1 VKRRSLLSWLGVFA
15 VGFLAGVVFSAW
27 KLEHGSIPVRE
38 ALPSAKEQDKG
49 TDARSRLAG
58 MEKMVA
64 ANPQDVQALVA
75 LGNEYFDAANH
86 EKAVEFYQRA
96 LRIQPR
102 DPDVLTDMGIS
113 YRKLGKVPE
122 AVNAFRMATE
132 VDPEH
137 PIALFNLGLV
147 LRDDLKDYRG
157 ALTAWEGFLKKFG
170 DSPHAVMVRPW
181 VKQLQDKLGTDT
193 SSDNKGTQN

>member
-1 VKRRSLLSWLGVFA
+1 M
-15 VGFLAGVVFSAW
+15 
-27 KLEHGSIPVRE
+27 
-38 ALPSAKEQDKG
+38 D
-49 TDARSRLAG
+49 TRSRIAG

-75 LGNEYFDAANH
+75 LGNEYFDAGNYQ
-86 EKAVEFYQRA
+86 KAVEFYQRS
-96 LRIQPR
+96 LEIQPR
-102 DPDVLTDMGIS
+102 NPDVLTDMGIS
-113 YRKLGKVPE
+113 YRKLGKVHE

-132 VDPEH
+132 IDSEH

-157 ALTAWEGFLKKFG
+157 ALTAWEAFLKKFG

-181 VKQLQDKLGTDT
+181 VKQLQEKLGADSSSSGKGSGTDA
-193 SSDNKGTQN
+193 SPQ